1 MFFLNAQFL
10 KQFFLIICHF
20 LSFYLLKKYHSERIS
35 WEDRKFI
42 KPFGNLF
49 TLAVMNTSPK
59 YASAKVLSKVLKETL
74 FKGKKTA
81 LFINPMKIGGSR

>member
-1 MFFLNAQFL
+1 MNELVGGSKIFKTF
-10 KQFFLIICHF
+10 
-20 LSFYLLKKYHSERIS
+20 
-35 WEDRKFI
+35 WE
-42 KPFGNLF
+42 PF